1 MSKKLIGK
9 IELGEVAF
17 LSDSCYGTNSKWNCT
32 MKVVPGIYNIYITR
46 AEHKDDFYKGR
57 ISNLIAIHK
66 DYYKKHKTLPT
77 DDKEQLF
84 CAVDSGTCGIYDGEY
99 FSKYHTEDDVDDEWY
114 ENNVIEMDEF
124 TITDGK
130 GAITS
135 SGCGDGL
142 YRVFASYD
150 KENAFALRIKYL

>member
-1 MSKKLIGK
+1 MSKKRIGT

-32 MKVVPGIYNIYITR
+32 MGVVAGTYNVYITR

-57 ISNLIAIHK
+57 VSNLIAIHK
-66 DYYKKHKTLPT
+66 DYYKKYKTLPT

-84 CAVDSGTCGIYDGEY
+84 CAVDSGTCGIFDGEY
-99 FSKYHTEDDVDDEWY
+99 FGEFHSEDDVDEDWY
-114 ENNVIEMDEF
+114 EENVIDMDEF

-130 GAITS
+130 GAISS

-142 YRVFASYD
+142 YKVYATYD
-150 KENAFALRIKYL
+150 KDKAFALRIKFL